1 MEKFVEKSADVLAK
15 MNGEELAGY
24 YNEKN
29 ANTALEIKSLQDSA
43 TKSEDVAKEIEAK
56 LETLNSDRIEQM
68 KSLNET
74 LKQMGLSIKKLSVQE
89 KDEMAKEPTIRESL
103 VKNLDAIK
111 DIRESGKWVSFEAKA
126 VGDMTLAGNISG
138 GNVPVEQ
145 RIAGLN
151 TIASRRIRLMDIVA
165 TGVASSNL
173 ISWVYQ
179 AGKEGS
185 AGQTGEGAL
194 KNQIDFDLV
203 VGEEAVKKTT
213 AFIKISDEFKDDV
226 DFINTEIN
234 NELTRELLKSIE
246 VQLYSGDG
254 TGTNLNGIRTVA
266 TAFAPGTFATGQ
278 PNAVDNANIIDVLR
292 VAMDQILIADQDP
305 ATFILMHPSDVTALK
320 TKKVG
325 STDERYIEA
334 LQLIAGQLSLDGVP
348 IIQTTLVTVGQ
359 YLIGNFSL
367 ATMWVKDSVKIEMGL
382 TEDDFIKNF
391 ITIRAEWRGAMV
403 VKNNDRTAF
412 VKGVFATDKAAI
424 ETA

>member
-1 MEKFVEKSADVLAK
+1 
-15 MNGEELAGY
+15 
-24 YNEKN
+24 
-29 ANTALEIKSLQDSA
+29 
-43 TKSEDVAKEIEAK
+43 
-56 LETLNSDRIEQM
+56 
-68 KSLNET
+68 
-74 LKQMGLSIKKLSVQE
+74 
-89 KDEMAKEPTIRESL
+89 
-103 VKNLDAIK
+103 
-111 DIRESGKWVSFEAKA
+111 
-126 VGDMTLAGNISG
+126 
-138 GNVPVEQ
+138 
-145 RIAGLN
+145 
-151 TIASRRIRLMDIVA
+151 
-165 TGVASSNL
+165 
-173 ISWVYQ
+173 
-179 AGKEGS
+179 
-185 AGQTGEGAL
+185 
-194 KNQIDFDLV
+194 
-203 VGEEAVKKTT
+203 
-213 AFIKISDEFKDDV
+213 
-226 DFINTEIN
+226 
-234 NELTRELLKSIE
+234 
-246 VQLYSGDG
+246 
-254 TGTNLNGIRTVA
+254 
-266 TAFAPGTFATGQ
+266 
-278 PNAVDNANIIDVLR
+278 